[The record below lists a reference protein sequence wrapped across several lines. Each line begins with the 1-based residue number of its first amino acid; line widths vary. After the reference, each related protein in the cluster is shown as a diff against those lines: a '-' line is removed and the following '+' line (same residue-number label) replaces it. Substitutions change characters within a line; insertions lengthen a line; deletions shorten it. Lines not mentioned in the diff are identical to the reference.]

1 MFSTGTYSSPF
12 CFEIFLASSIVTTN
26 SFDALIPPEL
36 PVTAGIFF
44 NSFSMDNFIDF
55 KSNPAG
61 ASNNDA
67 VSSSSIIPLNKC
79 TGAIADDFASS
90 LKPAPNLIFLLI
102 VL

>member
-12 CFEIFLASSIVTTN
+12 CFEIFFASSIVTTN

-44 NSFSMDNFIDF
+44 NSFSMDNFTDF

-79 TGAIADDFASS
+79 TGCNS
-90 LKPAPNLIFLLI
+90 
-102 VL
+102 